1 MELDKIIYDKDKLA
15 QALTD
20 QLLAESP
27 TFNSMYPSDT
37 ATALVNVLAAYGSM
51 LNYFFASSMANCYT
65 DSAFSETGIRQLA
78 KTLGNRLHGN
88 EPAQTFVTITKNNL
102 QAKDI
107 SIPAY
112 SSFTINNK
120 KFFNPSAVI
129 LSATNPVVT
138 QVPLVQ
144 GEIVTVDKV
153 TSGIPGEKLYF
164 SSNYKASMNYTTV
177 TVGESEW
184 EIVDSFLPYD
194 ENYVEDTSE
203 TEKVVLETEAD
214 GRCYIKF
221 GDGVLGTLPAS
232 GTNVT
237 IKYVSND
244 GELGNVP
251 QVNLPCTLTTPLVY
265 INSLN
270 NQETLDITAFTTS
283 TIYGGF
289 GKQSIETLRLTSPYV
304 FASGHR
310 AIRRKDYIALLQN
323 QCGYLTSSVWG
334 EYEESQYKGT
344 YDSLMMNMVYYSGI
358 KSYESYSDYEIGAL
372 DAADT
377 FSSASNTTRAFWGT
391 YNIKI
396 NNMSASD
403 GSSNKYFEVED
414 TGAKGLLFI
423 NDNELDKR
431 DSLLEP
437 WVNYSKHETNNII
450 DISTNDDVVLNYSP
464 IINARTDNDT
474 QHYYASDYDTIS
486 LITPKQILI
495 DCHNNPKTLT
505 ALKFRTNAAE
515 DPFLS
520 VFTVYGTN
528 AITAENIGEDWTT
541 NPMFSN
547 IRNSANWDNLTGRVT
562 LEYPGSESWTNW
574 IPTNLGMD
582 LNDDESYKT
591 YNYYVIEVYDV
602 SSRAG
607 ADRPQLII
615 NKIKGL
621 FVEDSSTIAY
631 DNNGKINIKF
641 PVAGM
646 SGTSGN
652 YEIVYDNINDLIH
665 DQGEDYRVN
674 DELMV
679 LYNTLDTGLK
689 VRVTAVTQDGGIEGI
704 EWING
709 IDYYSRPSIP
719 KFDNTEVGLQEI
731 TLSGEGHGATLILTS
746 TYKTTL
752 VESLIGSEDYPL
764 YYYSPK
770 YDGLTRANGY
780 RSGNQLAYIYTDTSS
795 ESDILF
801 VVKIDNVD
809 AGTNTT
815 YLGSVTP
822 VQITAEGSELD
833 YKLLNY
839 DSNNTSLTGNAN
851 ISMSNPASLDDVPI
865 YEFISTTANK
875 VGIDD
880 TGYAPGNKLKVL
892 VATAEG
898 GSDYTDTG
906 ARIVV
911 DNVSNG
917 KITAFHWLTPY
928 ITTNALDDLTA
939 STEPADNSVGSGFKF
954 KIITK
959 QLSGSSVGIGSGG
972 TIDIKSNS
980 NLIVTT
986 AFTGNRIDTNDI
998 NKVDQPIIN
1007 KYNHFTTYTEFVQP
1021 EAHPVSISL
1030 DVSLDTSYS
1039 RSSGIIIQEIKNA
1052 VTHLFDITPD
1062 FLGSGLKVSD
1072 IYTTVMSVPG
1082 VNWCLVTSP
1091 TNNIEIKQ
1099 NELMTLKGITVNE
1112 IIKEFK

>member
-1 MELDKIIYDKDKLA
+1 MELDKIIYDKDKLS

-37 ATALVNVLAAYGSM
+37 ATALVNLLAAYGSM
-51 LNYFFASSMANCYT
+51 LNYFFASAMANCYT
-65 DSAFSETGIRQLA
+65 DSAFSDTGIRQLA

-88 EPAQTFVTITKNNL
+88 EPAQTFITIKKNNL

-138 QVPLVQ
+138 QVPLIQ
-144 GEIVTVDKV
+144 GEIVSVDKV
-153 TSGIPGEKLYF
+153 TSGIAGEKLYF

-194 ENYVEDTSE
+194 ENYVEDASE

-232 GTNVT
+232 GTAVN

-244 GELGNVP
+244 GELGNIP

-270 NQETLDITAFTTS
+270 NQEALDITAYTTS

-310 AIRRKDYIALLQN
+310 AIRRKDYISLLQN

-358 KSYESYSDYEIGAL
+358 KSFESYSAYEIGAI
-372 DAADT
+372 DTADKFT
-377 FSSASNTTRAFWGT
+377 SASNTTRAFWGT
-391 YNIKI
+391 YLVKVNNIKNDKKDI
-396 NNMSASD
+396 
-403 GSSNKYFEVED
+403 EIRD

-423 NDNELDKR
+423 NDNNLDKR

-437 WVNYSKHETNNII
+437 WVNYGDDPNGTNII
-450 DISTNDDVVLNYSP
+450 NLDTNDQVVEGYSP
-464 IINARTDNDT
+464 IINARTDHST
-474 QHYYASDYDTIS
+474 MLCYSSDQSTIS
-486 LITPKQILI
+486 LLTPKQILI
-495 DCHNNPKTLT
+495 DCHANPKTLT
-505 ALKFRTNAAE
+505 ALKFRTNSSD
-515 DPFLS
+515 DPFIGA
-520 VFTVYGTN
+520 FTVYGTN
-528 AITAENIGEDWTT
+528 DVNEETIGDWKT
-541 NPMFSN
+541 NAVFVN
-547 IRNSANWDNLTGRVT
+547 IRNSANWDNLTGRVNVP
-562 LEYPGSESWTNW
+562 YPGSESWTDW
-574 IPTNLGMD
+574 IPTNLAMN
-582 LNDDESYKT
+582 LNSDESYKT

-602 SSRAG
+602 NTRA
-607 ADRPQLII
+607 ASDKPQLVI

-621 FVEDSSTIAY
+621 FIEDSSTIDY
-631 DNNGKINIKF
+631 DSNGKIEINF
-641 PVAGM
+641 PVAGN
-646 SGTSGN
+646 SGASEYYVITTPTSSAIETGGSD
-652 YEIVYDNINDLIH
+652 YEI
-665 DQGEDYRVN
+665 G
-674 DELMV
+674 DELRV
-679 LYNTLDTGLK
+679 LYGTQDTQLRIKITAVDDGSIQDFDWIDGINYYKTSIGQFDETLLTLDNLSLSAIGTGGKLRLSSK
-689 VRVTAVTQDGGIEGI
+689 
-704 EWING
+704 
-709 IDYYSRPSIP
+709 YS
-719 KFDNTEVGLQEI
+719 TE
-731 TLSGEGHGATLILTS
+731 
-746 TYKTTL
+746 L
-752 VESLIGSEDYPL
+752 VEDLIGSEDYPI
-764 YYYSPK
+764 YYYVPT

-780 RSGNQLAYIYTDTSS
+780 RSGNQLAYIYNDTTTQK
-795 ESDILF
+795 DIVF
-801 VVKIDNVD
+801 VVKIDNID
-809 AGTNTT
+809 TGANTT
-815 YLGSVTP
+815 CLGTDLN
-822 VQITAEGSELD
+822 VQARVEGSD
-833 YKLLNY
+833 LNY
-839 DSNNTSLTGNAN
+839 KILYYDFNNQNNLKLTGNPHIALT
-851 ISMSNPASLDDVPI
+851 NPASLDEIPI
-865 YEFISTTANK
+865 YEFISTTADK
-875 VGIDD
+875 VPGAIEE
-880 TGYAPGNKLKVL
+880 GYAVNNILKVL
-892 VATAEG
+892 VATEEG
-898 GSDYTDTG
+898 GNTYVDTG
-906 ARIVV
+906 ARIKI

-917 KITAFHWLTPY
+917 IVTAFHWDTPY
-928 ITTNALDDLTA
+928 VTTA
-939 STEPADNSVGSGFKF
+939 SLNGLIAKTEPADSSTGTGLQF
-954 KIITK
+954 KIVTK
-959 QLSGSSVGIGSGG
+959 SLSGSSAGLGSGG
-972 TIDIKSNS
+972 TIDIKSEN
-980 NLIVTT
+980 NLVITT
-986 AFTGNRIDTNDI
+986 SFTGNRIDTNDI

-1021 EAHPVSISL
+1021 EAYPVSVSL

-1052 VTHLFDITPD
+1052 VTKLFEITPD
-1062 FLGSGLKVSD
+1062 FLGSGLKISD
-1072 IYTTVMSVPG
+1072 IYTSVMAVPG
-1082 VNWCLVTSP
+1082 VNWCLITSP

-1099 NELMTLKGITVNE
+1099 NELMTLQDVKVNE